1 MKLHASLLA
10 YTLHLID
17 TWVFPMFFYGS
28 MVQSLKSSET
38 FFSFFFIKYFKV
50 LNLGGYWFSE
60 LAVAGRNCKINFYK
74 GFHSFKLLFR

>member
-1 MKLHASLLA
+1 MKLHASILV

-50 LNLGGYWFSE
+50 LNLGGY
-60 LAVAGRNCKINFYK
+60 
-74 GFHSFKLLFR
+74 